1 MNPNGKPGNV
11 LRMVLQSSI
20 VCIFACKTVPSNTY
34 STSSCMIRTGCDT
47 DDVDVLDEACCAGTV
62 VFAADDDEHETVE
75 ASAWTNVVLAADEN
89 GDGPNETT
97 DLGTK

>member
-11 LRMVLQSSI
+11 LSIVLQSSSLA
-20 VCIFACKTVPSNTY
+20 IFACRTVPSNTY
-34 STSSCMIRTGCDT
+34 SISPCTIRTGCDT
-47 DDVDVLDEACCAGTV
+47 EVDILAEAACCAGTV